1 MPEVS
6 LYVALITA
14 AAAIVGASLP
24 LITTLL
30 RDVRQAE
37 RDRRERIAG
46 SQQQVCLN
54 LLGSAGELR
63 TQVEN
68 AADYQGPKMTDLLAE
83 IRKSAEAVRQNAAI
97 VELLAPV
104 KLGEPAER
112 LAKTAE
118 KLTAAAVEGT
128 DLKNGQM
135 VKVPSTA
142 ELAGAMSAFKDQAR
156 TEFRT

>member
-1 MPEVS
+1 
-6 LYVALITA
+6 LITA

-24 LITTLL
+24 LITTFL

-37 RDRRERIAG
+37 RDRRERIATA
-46 SQQQVCLN
+46 QQEVCLD

-68 AADYQGPKMTDLLAE
+68 AADYQGPKMADMLAA
-83 IRKSAEAVRQNAAI
+83 IRKCGEAVGQNAARAG
-97 VELLAPV
+97 LLAPA

-112 LAKTAE
+112 LAKAAE
-118 KLTAAAVEGT
+118 KLRIAAVEGT

-142 ELAGAMSAFKDQAR
+142 ELAEAMSTFKDQAR
-156 TEFRT
+156 AEFRT

>member
-1 MPEVS
+1 VPEVS

-14 AAAIVGASLP
+14 AAAIVSASLP
-24 LITTLL
+24 LLTSFF
-30 RDVRQAE
+30 RDERRAE
-37 RDRRERIAG
+37 RDRRERMTTE
-46 SQQQVCLN
+46 QQQVCLD

-63 TQVEN
+63 AQVEN
-68 AADYQGPKMTDLLAE
+68 AADYQGAKMAGLLAE
-83 IRKSAEAVRQNAAI
+83 IRKCAEAVRQNAAR

-104 KLGEPAER
+104 KLGETAER
-112 LAKTAE
+112 LAKAAG

-142 ELAGAMSAFKDQAR
+142 ELAEAMSTFKGQAR
-156 TEFRT
+156 TELKT

>member
-1 MPEVS
+1 M
-6 LYVALITA
+6 TF
-14 AAAIVGASLP
+14 
-24 LITTLL
+24 L
-30 RDVRQAE
+30 RDVSQAK
-37 RDRRERIAG
+37 RDRRERIATA
-46 SQQQVCLN
+46 QQQVCLD

-68 AADYQGPKMTDLLAE
+68 AADYQGPKMTDLLGD
-83 IRKSAEAVRQNAAI
+83 IRKCAEAVGQNAAR

-104 KLGEPAER
+104 KLGEPAAR
-112 LAKTAE
+112 LAEAAE

-142 ELAGAMSAFKDQAR
+142 KLAEAMSAFKDQAR